1 MNQLLPSPSTV
12 DASDR
17 EGRVV
22 RLEDAD
28 GDADETFQVLASST
42 ARSILV
48 SLYEDPAPASVVAD
62 RVDSSIQNVRYHL
75 DRLRANDLVEVADTW
90 YSSKGVEMD
99 VYAPTNEPLIITA
112 GDDDE
117 RVSPPTLQ
125 LG

>member
-1 MNQLLPSPSTV
+1 MSQLLPSAPAV
-12 DASDR
+12 DTSDR

-28 GDADETFQVLASST
+28 EGDDETFEILSSST

-48 SLYEDPAPASVVAD
+48 SLYDEPAPASVVAE

-75 DRLRANDLVEVADTW
+75 DRLQANDLVEVADTW

-99 VYAPTNEPLIITA
+99 VYAPTSEPLVITA

-117 RVSPPTLQ
+117 RVTAPTHQ

>member
-1 MNQLLPSPSTV
+1 MNQLLPSAPTV
-12 DASDR
+12 DSSDR

-22 RLEDAD
+22 RLEDA
-28 GDADETFQVLASST
+28 GENADETFQVLSSST

-48 SLYEDPAPASVVAD
+48 SLYDDPAPASVVAE

-99 VYAPTNEPLIITA
+99 VYAPANEPLIITA

-117 RVSPPTLQ
+117 RVTAPTLQ